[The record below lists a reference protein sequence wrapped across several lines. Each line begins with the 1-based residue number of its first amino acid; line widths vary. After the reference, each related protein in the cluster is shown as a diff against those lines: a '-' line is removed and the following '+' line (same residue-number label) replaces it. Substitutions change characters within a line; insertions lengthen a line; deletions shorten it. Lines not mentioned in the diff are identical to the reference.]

1 MIHECLFCQ
10 KIEMLRKILSNGVP
24 ISLADKEPFEVS
36 ISSVDK
42 AGTAIESY
50 LKHTDDGALE
60 SSDLE

>member
-10 KIEMLRKILSNGVP
+10 KIEMLRKILSNSVP
-24 ISLADKEPFEVS
+24 ISLADKKPLEVS
-36 ISSVDK
+36 VCFKDK
-42 AGTAIESY
+42 AGTAIEGY